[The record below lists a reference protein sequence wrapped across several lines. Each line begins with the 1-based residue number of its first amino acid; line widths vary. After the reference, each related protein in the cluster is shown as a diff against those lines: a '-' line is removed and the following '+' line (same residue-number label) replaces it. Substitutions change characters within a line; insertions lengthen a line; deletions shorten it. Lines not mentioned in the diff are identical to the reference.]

1 MLPGADFW
9 RTSRTWILLFCLV
22 VVVPAALLVL
32 GTVRAFRGEEARQQY
47 QRRERQQQIVRLLDA
62 ELTRWLFSLG
72 GGSGS
77 EDLRLRFEA
86 DQLVLPEINV
96 VIAPQ
101 AARRAPALSDPDLRL
116 WRETQ
121 LLEGSQAGSR
131 TEVRS
136 AYARLAEQRSP
147 IAGLARLALLR
158 IALQADDTIE
168 SERRLAGI
176 ESRDGEAFTESGIP
190 VWVGAGLLLGGS
202 AGACRPRSAQFAGA
216 VLDGLLSGRW
226 RLDSGQW
233 LVYTSE
239 LGANLKSCGTAATAA
254 VRTDWLSSHL
264 RSVTE
269 AAPKILALRRVGA
282 RAHGPVQAS
291 YVGELGAF
299 LVLFPGT
306 TPENACLVAESR
318 VRQRAAERL
327 QELVAVEDF
336 RASLV
341 QATGSGEFALPS
353 FPEFQVSYQGQPG
366 GGILGFGRHYFF
378 YSTLVLLALTLAGL
392 VFSYRAV
399 AREVEV
405 ARLKSDFVAAV
416 SHEFRSP
423 LTSIL
428 ALLERLQS
436 GRVSDPDTSRRYHGV
451 IRQEVER
458 LSALVSNLLDFSRL
472 QKGKHEF
479 NREASDL
486 VELVGATVES
496 FRNLGHGDR
505 VRVDALEP
513 AAMVSIDRGAIG
525 RCIQNLIDNA
535 LKYSPKDAPV
545 TVRSGRDN
553 GSVFVEVA
561 DRGPGIPMS
570 EQRKIFE
577 EFYRA
582 RTTDAHNVK
591 GAGLGLALVKRIME
605 GHGGEVTVR
614 SQLGAGSAFR
624 LVFPLSGQEPLG

>member
-1 MLPGADFW
+1 MIPGADFW

-72 GGSGS
+72 GGSGF
-77 EDLRLRFEA
+77 EDLRLRFEGE
-86 DQLVLPEINV
+86 QLVLPEINV
-96 VIAPQ
+96 AIAPQ
-101 AARRAPALSDPDLRL
+101 AVRRPPAFADSDLRL
-116 WRETQ
+116 WREAQ
-121 LLEGSQAGSR
+121 LLESSKSGSGA
-131 TEVRS
+131 EVRS
-136 AYARLAEQRSP
+136 AYAKLAERRSS

-158 IALQADDTIE
+158 LALRADDTTE
-168 SERRLAGI
+168 SERRFAGI
-176 ESRDGEAFTESGIP
+176 EARDGEAFTESGIP
-190 VWVGAGLLLGGS
+190 VWVGTALLISGS
-202 AGACRPRSAQFAGA
+202 TGSCRARGAQFVGA
-216 VLDGLLSGRW
+216 VLDGLVAGRW

-233 LVYTSE
+233 LVYASD
-239 LGANLKSCGTAATAA
+239 LIASLKSCGGAPPA
-254 VRTDWLSSHL
+254 VEHAERLSSKL

-282 RAHGPVQAS
+282 RARGPVQAS
-291 YVGELGAF
+291 YVSELGAF

-306 TPENACLVAESR
+306 TPENACLVGESR
-318 VRQRAAERL
+318 FRQRAAERL

-336 RASLV
+336 GASLA
-341 QATGSGEFALPS
+341 QATGSGEFPLPS
-353 FPEFQVSYQGQPG
+353 FPEFQVSFQAQQSA
-366 GGILGFGRHYFF
+366 GILGFGRHYFF

-436 GRVSDPDTSRRYHGV
+436 GRVRDEETSRRYHGV

-479 NREASDL
+479 NREPSDL
-486 VELVGATVES
+486 VELIDATVES

-513 AAMVSIDRGAIG
+513 SAMVSIDRGAVG

-545 TVRSGRDN
+545 MVRSGRDN
-553 GSVFVEVA
+553 GSFFIEVA
-561 DRGPGIPMS
+561 DRGPGIPVS

-624 LVFPLSGQEPLG
+624 LVFPVPGQEPLG